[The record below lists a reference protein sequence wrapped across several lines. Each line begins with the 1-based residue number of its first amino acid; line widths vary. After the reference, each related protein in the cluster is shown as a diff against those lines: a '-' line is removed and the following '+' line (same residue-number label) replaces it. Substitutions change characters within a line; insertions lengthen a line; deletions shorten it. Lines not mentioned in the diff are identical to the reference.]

1 MNDSIPPIWTT
12 GTTEVFKTGTW
23 RAALPQHIRAPSP
36 CHAAC
41 PVGGDIAEWIGR
53 ARARDFRGA
62 WEILTRHNPFPAIAG
77 RICHHPCEAACNRGG
92 FDEPLA
98 ICKLERFVGDVAL
111 EQGWAFEPP
120 PVERAE
126 RVAVV
131 GGGPSGLSAA
141 FQLRRRGYRVTLFE
155 AQSELGGLMRYGIPS
170 YRLARS
176 VLDAEIARI
185 VALGVDVRCGEPLA
199 SHEEFERVRRE
210 FDAVYLATGAQRTK
224 RLPQLDYAQPWVIDG
239 AEYLARSN
247 AGAPPALGKRVVVIG
262 GGSAALDA
270 ARSARRAGHEV
281 TIVAL
286 ESRAQ
291 LPAQRAEIVEAIE
304 EGIALVDGAML
315 VDAAHACAKSI
326 SADAAVSP
334 PFEKGGLGGICPFG
348 GAEEIPPAPL
358 YERGVSAAPR
368 NEGGVSAAPRYERG
382 VKAHAGRAD
391 ADGAFPA
398 ARETCPESVAADEGA
413 GAIALRCIRVRFA
426 PGVQRGQFTIE
437 PIAGSEFTLAADAIV
452 TSIGQDPELAPL
464 QSLEAQGALL
474 KVDARQATSAE
485 RIYAGG
491 DLASMARF
499 VTEAIGMGKRAAF
512 EIDRVLRSSPVKLQT
527 AEPLVPLAAINTYYY
542 PQQPRAAEAR
552 LDAARRLACATEVQL
567 GLEIEQ
573 ALAETERC
581 FSCGTCIFCD
591 NCVNY
596 CPDLAVK
603 RNGAGYAVLA
613 DYCKGCG
620 LCVRECPTG
629 SMKMVEEAR

>member
-1 MNDSIPPIWTT
+1 MQPIPTTWTT

-23 RAALPQHIRAPSP
+23 RAALPRHIRAPSP

-41 PVGGDIAEWIGR
+41 PVNGDIAEWIGR
-53 ARARDFRGA
+53 ARARDLRGA
-62 WEILTRHNPFPAIAG
+62 WQILTRHNPFPAIAG

-98 ICKLERFVGDVAL
+98 ICKLERFVGDVAI
-111 EQGWAFEPP
+111 ERGWAFEPP
-120 PVERAE
+120 AVERAE

-155 AQSELGGLMRYGIPS
+155 ARPALGGLMRYGIPS

-176 VLDAEIARI
+176 VLDAEIERI
-185 VALGVDVRCGEPLA
+185 VALGVDVHCGEPLA
-199 SHEEFERVRRE
+199 TREDLERLRGE
-210 FDAVYLATGAQRTK
+210 FDAVYLATGAQRPK
-224 RLPQLDYAQPWVIDG
+224 RLPQLDYAQPWAIDG

-247 AGAPPALGKRVVVIG
+247 AGAPPALGRRVVVIG
-262 GGSAALDA
+262 GGSAAFDA

-291 LPAQRAEIVEAIE
+291 LPAQREEVVEALE
-304 EGIALVDGAML
+304 EGIAVVDGAML
-315 VDAAHACAKSI
+315 RTVRHGDA
-326 SADAAVSP
+326 
-334 PFEKGGLGGICPFG
+334 GLQLDC
-348 GAEEIPPAPL
+348 
-358 YERGVSAAPR
+358 V
-368 NEGGVSAAPRYERG
+368 
-382 VKAHAGRAD
+382 
-391 ADGAFPA
+391 
-398 ARETCPESVAADEGA
+398 
-413 GAIALRCIRVRFA
+413 RVRFA
-426 PGVQRGQFTIE
+426 PGIQRGQFTVE

-452 TSIGQDPELAPL
+452 TSIGQDPELAALRPM
-464 QSLEAQGALL
+464 LEIDGALL

-485 RIYAGG
+485 RVYAGG

-499 VTEAIGMGKRAAF
+499 VTEAVGMGKRAAL
-512 EIDRVLRSSPVKLQT
+512 EIDRALRGLPRQAQD
-527 AEPLVPLAAINTYYY
+527 AEPVVALAAINTWYY
-542 PQQPRAAEAR
+542 PKQPRAVEAR
-552 LDAARRLACATEVQL
+552 LDAAQRLACATEVQL
-567 GLEIEQ
+567 GLEFEQ

-581 FSCGTCIFCD
+581 FSCGTCIFCN
-591 NCVNY
+591 NCVDF

-603 RNGAGYAVLA
+603 RNGAGFTVLA